1 MTFLSG
7 VGWDRRAVSRPAN
20 CRGFEGG
27 ADRRIGRCFRTGT
40 RRSLPS
46 SFLSSF
52 LAMFPHLTVT
62 NHEEHLMTQRL
73 LAITAAL
80 ALVLCAPSTEA
91 ALVTVNFSGTIT
103 SIDDPN
109 GYISGSSVGDP
120 FSGTLVYSTGLAAGV
135 PGANPSIYTYL
146 PSTTPVFATPLGITV
161 TVGSHTF
168 SSSYT
173 GLMQITVQNN
183 LAGAYPDVFGAV
195 ADVNV
200 GNTYTLA
207 GFALGDSTGTALS
220 STDLPT
226 SLDLSKFTVGDFNLV
241 TPNGCRHEYL
251 RGRD

>member
-1 MTFLSG
+1 
-7 VGWDRRAVSRPAN
+7 
-20 CRGFEGG
+20 
-27 ADRRIGRCFRTGT
+27 
-40 RRSLPS
+40 
-46 SFLSSF
+46 
-52 LAMFPHLTVT
+52 
-62 NHEEHLMTQRL
+62 MTQRL

-146 PSTTPVFATPLGITV
+146 PSTTPAFAAPLGITV

-207 GFALGDSTGTALS
+207 GIALGDSTGTALS

-241 TPNGCRHEYL
+241 TPNGAGTNIFEGVINLNAVPEPSSLALAGIAILAGLGPWWASRLAARSSAEKEGHSGMAS
-251 RGRD
+251 R